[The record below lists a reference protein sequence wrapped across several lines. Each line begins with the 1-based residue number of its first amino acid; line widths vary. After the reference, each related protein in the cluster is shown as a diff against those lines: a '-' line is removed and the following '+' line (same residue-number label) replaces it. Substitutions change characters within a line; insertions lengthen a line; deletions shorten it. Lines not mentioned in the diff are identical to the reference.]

1 MEALYLAEC
10 GMGVGIALSFS
21 SSGWSC
27 RKRAL
32 ATAVGIALI
41 PMLHLTTGEKTGS
54 FIDEV
59 ATDMSNLTESF
70 LSLI

>member
-1 MEALYLAEC
+1 MEALYLAAC
-10 GMGVGIALSFS
+10 GMVLGIALSCS
-21 SSGWSC
+21 SSDWSC

-32 ATAVGIALI
+32 ATAVGIAQI
-41 PMLHLTTGEKTGS
+41 PMLHLATSDRTGF

-59 ATDMSNLTESF
+59 ATDMSNPTEYF

>member
-10 GMGVGIALSFS
+10 GMCVGIALSCG

-27 RKRAL
+27 RNRAL

-54 FIDEV
+54 FIEV

>member
-1 MEALYLAEC
+1 VEALYLAAC
-10 GMGVGIALSFS
+10 GRVLGIAFS
-21 SSGWSC
+21 CGSSGWSC

-32 ATAVGIALI
+32 ATAAGMAQI
-41 PMLHLTTGEKTGS
+41 PMLRLTTSDRTGF

-59 ATDMSNLTESF
+59 ATDMSNPTELF